1 MISEGPVKQTLK
13 TSIILKQGNLN
24 DPRLQGTVDFGSN
37 FVSGYLEKK
46 KKVSI
51 KKQKVTIPI
60 CLSVA

>member
-37 FVSGYLEKK
+37 FVSGYLSLSAGVRKEKK
-46 KKVSI
+46 SFN
-51 KKQKVTIPI
+51 
-60 CLSVA
+60 